1 MSSTSNNDGNEV
13 TDTDSTDNSDDDTSN
28 NDKKDIL
35 DEVLPIDIACQ
46 RHQQPTESDISVLTN
61 GIPPIHF
68 LFLPQCYRD
77 NESREC
83 TIDYIISSFPNN
95 AAVYH
100 DGKLPLH
107 QACKVKASLETLK
120 KILNIY
126 PNGITQETTN
136 NNDTAL
142 HCYLSS
148 SKTSTNQE
156 TKKTVTFLVDKN
168 VDVLTVQNN
177 NGWYP
182 IHIVA
187 YRNQPIE
194 IIYYLAKNAPVTII
208 RNEQIH

>member
-1 MSSTSNNDGNEV
+1 MSSTSNDDNNEV
-13 TDTDSTDNSDDDTSN
+13 TDTDSNNKSDDDSSN

-46 RHQQPTESDISVLTN
+46 QHRQLTESDIRVLTN

-68 LFLPQCYRD
+68 LFLPQCYCD
-77 NESREC
+77 NEAREC
-83 TIDYIISSFPNN
+83 TIDYIISCFPNN

-126 PNGITQETTN
+126 PNVITQKTTN

-156 TKKTVTFLVDKN
+156 TKKLLPF
-168 VDVLTVQNN
+168 
-177 NGWYP
+177 
-182 IHIVA
+182 
-187 YRNQPIE
+187 
-194 IIYYLAKNAPVTII
+194 
-208 RNEQIH
+208 

>member
-1 MSSTSNNDGNEV
+1 MSSTTNDDDNEV
-13 TDTDSTDNSDDDTSN
+13 TDTDSNNNSDDDSSN
-28 NDKKDIL
+28 DDEKDIL
-35 DEVLPIDIACQ
+35 DEVLPIDIACL
-46 RHQQPTESDISVLTN
+46 RHRQPTESDIRVLTN
-61 GIPPIHF
+61 GIPPFHF

-77 NESREC
+77 NESRER
-83 TIDYIISSFPNN
+83 TIDYISSSFPNN
-95 AAVYH
+95 ATVYH
-100 DGKLPLH
+100 EGKLPLH
-107 QACKVKASLETLK
+107 QACEVKASLDTLK

-126 PNGITQETTN
+126 PNGITQKTTS

-156 TKKTVTFLVDKN
+156 TKKTVTFLVNKN

-182 IHIVA
+182 IHIAA

-194 IIYYLAKNAPVTII
+194 IIYYMAKKAPVTIV